1 MIGRAA
7 LRTSIAFL
15 ALVALGLPGL
25 ARAQGMAN
33 GSIVPHRVL
42 LPSYP
47 EAARLARRD
56 GLVELDVSID
66 GTGTVAAIDVLKSEC
81 PLLDDT
87 ARDAVQQWRFDPQ
100 AGRVQCTV
108 RFFLGDWGGE
118 RCTPPAVWLA
128 PGMVTVYGH
137 IRVIERSGSP
147 L

>member
-1 MIGRAA
+1 MIGRTA

-15 ALVALGLPGL
+15 ALVAPGLPGL
-25 ARAQGMAN
+25 ARAQGTTN
-33 GSIVPHRVL
+33 GSIVPRRVL

-47 EAARLARRD
+47 EAARLARRE

-66 GTGTVAAIDVLKSEC
+66 GAGTVAAIDVLKSAC
-81 PLLDDT
+81 PLLDG
-87 ARDAVQQWRFDPQ
+87 AVRDAVQQWRFEAQ
-100 AGRVQCTV
+100 AGRLQCTV
-108 RFFLGDWGGE
+108 RFFLDDWGDE
-118 RCTPPAVWLA
+118 RCTPLAVWLA